1 LPHLQEPQERSC
13 ADRNNRSIIC
23 ISHDGNSS
31 VSVLKEDI
39 LLALEW
45 LSSWEE
51 NMTFMHRAASLSVMS
66 ISLAY
71 TFCSPANAVEKDAS
85 ALCSALEKA
94 DISASKITL
103 PTKGAKVMSATL
115 IRASDLSS
123 QNGEYCKIIGETNPV
138 DSKGPKIVWQ
148 VNLPTAWNGKLLQYG
163 GGGYNGSLPPT
174 TDKTT
179 LGLDVAP
186 TPLAQ
191 GYVTFGS
198 DSGHQA
204 PNADDASFAKNDE
217 AMLNYGY
224 MHIKKTLDV
233 AKVLVEERYRKPIS
247 RVYFQGGSTGGREGL
262 TAASRWPEAYD
273 GILTNYPTANFVGL
287 RLWGAALAR
296 AVYDNNSAGW
306 IPPKLV
312 ETISKEA
319 LKSCDG
325 LDGVEDGL
333 ISNMQACR
341 AQSKV
346 LVERLSC
353 KGDTTGNPEDCLTK
367 TQIDRTLNIY
377 HEGYSLPYKL
387 GNGIDTYPGYNSLE
401 GIMMQL
407 GSEPEIRNPPVS
419 GPNAHHSSRSFEFL
433 QNFVSRDQPLDLL
446 SFEIR
451 EPGKLKERI
460 VELSNIIG
468 ATRTDWSAFSARG
481 GKIIWL
487 QGDDDPSVS
496 PLGNAKLF
504 ESIVAKM
511 GKEKVKE
518 FMRFYLV
525 PGLAHGGGRFSPTWD
540 NLTALDNWVEN
551 DVPPVRPIVMDAT
564 KSSTKG
570 RTRPLCEYPSWPK
583 YKSDGDV
590 AMASSFT
597 CATN

>member
-1 LPHLQEPQERSC
+1 MRC
-13 ADRNNRSIIC
+13 
-23 ISHDGNSS
+23 
-31 VSVLKEDI
+31 
-39 LLALEW
+39 
-45 LSSWEE
+45 LS
-51 NMTFMHRAASLSVMS
+51 RAASLTAMS
-66 ISLAY
+66 IPLAY
-71 TFCSPANAVEKDAS
+71 FFAS
-85 ALCSALEKA
+85 TVMAATPDTAALCSSLAKA
-94 DISASKITL
+94 DIPASNITL
-103 PTKGAKVMSATL
+103 PTTGAKVVSAIL
-115 IRASDLSS
+115 ISASDPAN
-123 QNGEYCKIIGETNPV
+123 QNGEYCKVTGETKPV
-138 DSKGPKIVWQ
+138 DPKAPDINWQ
-148 VNLPTAWNGKLLQYG
+148 VNLPTGWNGKLLQYG
-163 GGGYNGSLPPT
+163 GGGYNGSVPPT

-224 MHIKKTLDV
+224 MHIRKTLDV
-233 AKVLVEERYRKPIS
+233 ARFLVEKRYDSDIK

-287 RLWGAALAR
+287 RLWGAGLAR
-296 AVYDNNSAGW
+296 AVYDDKSAGW

-312 ETISKEA
+312 ETISKQA
-319 LKSCDG
+319 IKTCDG
-325 LDGVEDGL
+325 LDGAEDGVV
-333 ISNMQACR
+333 SNMQGCR
-341 AQSKV
+341 AQAKA
-346 LVERLSC
+346 LVESLTC
-353 KGDTTGNPEDCLTK
+353 KGDATGNPEDCLTK
-367 TQIDRTLNIY
+367 AQIDRTLNIY
-377 HEGYSLPYKL
+377 HEGYTLPYKL
-387 GNGIDTYPGYNSLE
+387 ANGIDSYPGYNSLE

-407 GSEPEIRNPPVS
+407 GSEPQIRNPPVS

-433 QNFVSRDQPLDLL
+433 QNFVSRDQPLDFA
-446 SFEIR
+446 SFDIR
-451 EPGKLKERI
+451 NPGKFKDRI
-460 VELSNIIG
+460 VELSDVIG
-468 ATRTDWSAFSARG
+468 ATRTDWTEFKNRG

-504 ESIVAKM
+504 QSIVDKM
-511 GKEKVKE
+511 GKENVSE

-551 DVPPVRPIVMDAT
+551 GVAPAHPIVLDAT
-564 KSSTKG
+564 KSQTKG
-570 RTRPLCEYPSWPK
+570 RTRPLCEYPTWPK
-583 YKSDGDV
+583 YKGDGDM
-590 AMASSFT
+590 ALASSFI

>member
-1 LPHLQEPQERSC
+1 
-13 ADRNNRSIIC
+13 
-23 ISHDGNSS
+23 
-31 VSVLKEDI
+31 
-39 LLALEW
+39 
-45 LSSWEE
+45 
-51 NMTFMHRAASLSVMS
+51 MTFLHRPASLVVMS
-66 ISLAY
+66 MTLAY
-71 TFCSPANAVEKDAS
+71 GFCSPARAEEQDAR
-85 ALCSALEKA
+85 ALCSAFEKA
-94 DISASKITL
+94 DIPASKITL
-103 PTKGAKVMSATL
+103 PTTGAKVRSATL
-115 IRASDLSS
+115 ISASDPSN
-123 QNGEYCKIIGETNPV
+123 QNGEYCKIIGETKPV
-138 DSKGPKIVWQ
+138 DPKAPDIVWQ
-148 VNLPTAWNGKLLQYG
+148 VNLPTSWNGKLLQYG
-163 GGGYNGSLPPT
+163 GGGYNGSVPPT

-191 GYVTFGS
+191 GYVTLGS

-204 PNADDASFAKNDE
+204 PTADDATFAKNDE

-233 AKVLVEERYRKPIS
+233 AKALVEKRYNKPVS

-262 TAASRWPEAYD
+262 TAASRWPESYD

-296 AVYDNNSAGW
+296 AVYDDNSTGW

-312 ETISKEA
+312 EKISKEA
-319 LKSCDG
+319 IKSCDG
-325 LDGVEDGL
+325 LDGAEDGV

-341 AQSKV
+341 GQSKG
-346 LVERLSC
+346 LVESLSC
-353 KGDTTGNPEDCLTK
+353 EGERTGNPEDCLTK
-367 TQIDRTLNIY
+367 AQIERTLGIY

-387 GNGIDTYPGYNSLE
+387 ADGIDTYLGYNSLE

-407 GSEPEIRNPPVS
+407 GSEPQMRNPPAS

-433 QNFVSRDQPLDLL
+433 QNFVARDQPLDFL
-446 SFEIR
+446 SFDIR
-451 EPGKLKERI
+451 EPGKLKDRI
-460 VELSNIIG
+460 VELSSIIG

-487 QGDDDPSVS
+487 QGNDDPSVS
-496 PLGNAKLF
+496 PLGNTGLF
-504 ESIVAKM
+504 ESIVARM
-511 GKEKVKE
+511 GREKVSE

-551 DVPPVRPIVMDAT
+551 NVPPVGPIVLDAT

-583 YKSDGDV
+583 YKGDGDM

-597 CATN
+597 CSTN